1 MLHRHA
7 QKANL
12 LWAIL
17 QSLFPLR
24 TRKLTIK
31 TNVTRHTCIL
41 VGYTGTLVEEESS
54 FLLLQL
60 CTLAC
65 ETLSS
70 SKLAAAHG
78 VFLLTAP
85 QNSPVAT
92 KSHGTHMGD
101 SELSSYLKVLSS
113 AHPERLTMTMHRGTF
128 LPSIIGSVWM
138 EDPLLYLIDSE
149 QVLRE
154 SVQSQHFHKGL
165 SSSEPKEAI
174 FLCFFH
180 PPTPTHTH
188 THCNYFVL

>member
-7 QKANL
+7 HKVNL
-12 LWAIL
+12 LQAIL
-17 QSLFPLR
+17 QSLFLLR
-24 TRKLTIK
+24 TRKLTTK
-31 TNVTRHTCIL
+31 TNVTRHTCVS
-41 VGYTGTLVEEESS
+41 VGYIGTLVEEESS

-85 QNSPVAT
+85 QNSPLAT
-92 KSHGTHMGD
+92 KSHGAHMGD

-113 AHPERLTMTMHRGTF
+113 AHPESLTMAMHRGTF

-138 EDPLLYLIDSE
+138 ENLPLCLTDSE
-149 QVLRE
+149 QILRVCTK
-154 SVQSQHFHKGL
+154 SILPQGPLLLQTQGSHL
-165 SSSEPKEAI
+165 SLLLSGP
-174 FLCFFH
+174 
-180 PPTPTHTH
+180 HTY
-188 THCNYFVL
+188 TDCNYFVL

>member
-1 MLHRHA
+1 MLYRHA
-7 QKANL
+7 HKANL
-12 LWAIL
+12 LQATL
-17 QSLFPLR
+17 QSLFLLR

-41 VGYTGTLVEEESS
+41 VGYIGTQVEEEAS

-70 SKLAAAHG
+70 SRLAAAHG

-85 QNSPVAT
+85 QNSPLVT
-92 KSHGTHMGD
+92 KSHRAHMDD

-113 AHPERLTMTMHRGTF
+113 AHPESLTTTMHRGTF
-128 LPSIIGSVWM
+128 LPSILGSVWM
-138 EDPLLYLIDSE
+138 EDLPLCLTDSD
-149 QVLRE
+149 QILRE
-154 SVQSQHFHKGL
+154 SVQSPTLPQGP

-174 FLCFFH
+174 FLCFFSG
-180 PPTPTHTH
+180 PHTY
-188 THCNYFVL
+188 TDCNYFVL

>member
-7 QKANL
+7 QKANV

-17 QSLFPLR
+17 QSLFSLR

-78 VFLLTAP
+78 VFLTAP
-85 QNSPVAT
+85 QNSPLAT

-101 SELSSYLKVLSS
+101 SGLSSYLKVLSS
-113 AHPERLTMTMHRGTF
+113 AHPESLTMTMHRGTF

-138 EDPLLYLIDSE
+138 EEPLLCLIDSE

-174 FLCFFH
+174 FLCCFQA
-180 PPTPTHTH
+180 HTH
-188 THCNYFVL
+188 ARVHCNYFVL

>member
-7 QKANL
+7 QKANV

-78 VFLLTAP
+78 VFLTAP
-85 QNSPVAT
+85 QNSPLAT

-101 SELSSYLKVLSS
+101 S
-113 AHPERLTMTMHRGTF
+113 F
-128 LPSIIGSVWM
+128 LPQGPFFSTSRKSHHDHASRHFPAQHNRFCLDGGATS
-138 EDPLLYLIDSE
+138 LLNRL
-149 QVLRE
+149 
-154 SVQSQHFHKGL
+154 
-165 SSSEPKEAI
+165 
-174 FLCFFH
+174 
-180 PPTPTHTH
+180 
-188 THCNYFVL
+188 